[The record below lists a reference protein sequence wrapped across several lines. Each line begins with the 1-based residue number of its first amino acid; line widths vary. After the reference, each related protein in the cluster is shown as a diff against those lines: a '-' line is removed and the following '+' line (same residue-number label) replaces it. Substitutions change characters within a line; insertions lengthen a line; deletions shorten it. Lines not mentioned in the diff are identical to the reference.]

1 MSEIKLSLIYDGLGP
16 VFWTGGPELFG
27 VQDRGE
33 ALGPGRSIADGTLIF
48 DLSLQVTGAPP
59 KPPVLSGAF
68 AHGPPGDRFLYLSWS
83 NREGHYAQRLKLPLS
98 PIGWDLIAA
107 AQAENRPLVA
117 TLEDKAPK
125 ATKTGANIG
134 GTRPVT
140 WRLAAKP

>member
-1 MSEIKLSLIYDGLGP
+1 MTRLHLTLIYDGHGP

-27 VQDRGE
+27 VQDRDE
-33 ALGPGRSIADGTLIF
+33 ALRPGRASADGALIF
-48 DLSLQVTGAPP
+48 DLSLRVTGAPP

-68 AHGPPGDRFLYLSWS
+68 AHGPPGDRFLYLSWR
-83 NREGHYAQRLKLPLS
+83 NREGNYAQRLKLPLS

-107 AQAENRPLVA
+107 AQAENHPLVA

-140 WRLAAKP
+140 WRLAANP